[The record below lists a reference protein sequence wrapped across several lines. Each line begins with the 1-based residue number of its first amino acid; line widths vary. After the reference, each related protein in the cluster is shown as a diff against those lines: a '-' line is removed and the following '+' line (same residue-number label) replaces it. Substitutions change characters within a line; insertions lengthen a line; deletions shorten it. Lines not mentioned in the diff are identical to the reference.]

1 MNPKERMKAVLLRLA
16 ELQKIETRS
25 DAEEGEIDQLLA
37 EVNDLG
43 PKIIRQD
50 ALDAAAKRSAEF
62 TEPVQR
68 RATQQPSEGAEALA
82 KIDRRSLGQRF
93 MESDS
98 VKNYQQGQKR
108 SQPFEVGSFYARHQI
123 QHSADTSPE
132 ELRTLIYTGA
142 LSADMISP
150 QLVPGFFRGDDLQ
163 GASVRDVL
171 INGQTTSDAI
181 IFFRELLF
189 TNAAAGVAQ
198 ATATTGSS
206 GLKPESALT
215 FEQDT
220 APVVTIAHW
229 IPITRQ
235 TLQDAAQ
242 LQTYVEQRLIDGLKL
257 EEADQLLNGTGTAD
271 LVGILQTSN
280 VQALDAA
287 YFAANPVANANEPQE
302 NFNRVFRGKTKIRST
317 GRAKASFA
325 VLNPTDLENM
335 ITMGNQ
341 TGNYY
346 GAGPFGNGTN
356 NTSLWGLR
364 LVEDENIAAG
374 TALVGDG
381 RMAAVWDRM
390 QAQIFIGTIDDQFVR
405 NMLTILAEE
414 RLGLTVF
421 RPTAFAKVTLAAWA

>member
-1 MNPKERMKAVLLRLA
+1 MNERMKAILLRLS
-16 ELQKIETRS
+16 ELQKIEKRS
-25 DAEEGEIDQLLA
+25 DAEESEIDQLLA
-37 EVNDLG
+37 EYNDLG
-43 PKIIRQD
+43 PKLQREAEI
-50 ALDAAAKRSAEF
+50 AAATARSKEF
-62 TEPVQR
+62 TEPVGR
-68 RATQQPSEGAEALA
+68 RATQQAAAGAEEAA

-98 VKNYQQGQKR
+98 VKGYQMGQKR
-108 SQPFEVGSFYARHQI
+108 SQPFDVGSFYARHQI

-163 GASVRDVL
+163 GTGVRDVL
-171 INGQTTSDAI
+171 LNGQTTSDAI

-189 TNAAAGVAQ
+189 TNAAAGVAE
-198 ATATTGSS
+198 ATATGGSS

-215 FEQDT
+215 FEQAT

-257 EEADQLLNGTGTAD
+257 EESDQLLNGGGSPD
-271 LVGILQTSN
+271 LTGILGTTN
-280 VQALDAA
+280 VQALDAT
-287 YFAANPVANANEPQE
+287 YFAANAVTNVGEPQE
-302 NFNRVFRGKTKIRST
+302 NFNRILRGKTKVRST
-317 GRAKASFA
+317 GRARASFA

-335 ITMGNQ
+335 LTLGNQ
-341 TGNYY
+341 MGNYY

-364 LVEDENIAAG
+364 VVEDENIAAG

-414 RLGLTVF
+414 RLALTVF
-421 RPTAFAKVTLAAWA
+421 RPTAFAKVTLAAWV